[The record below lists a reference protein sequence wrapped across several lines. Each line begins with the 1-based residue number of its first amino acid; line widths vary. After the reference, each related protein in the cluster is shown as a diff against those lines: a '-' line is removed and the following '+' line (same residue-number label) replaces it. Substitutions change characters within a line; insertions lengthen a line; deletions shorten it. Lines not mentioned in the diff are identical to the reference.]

1 MAKDKRNITD
11 FRKALLSNSKYIG
24 MEAEDHDQP
33 KKTAV
38 KKGRDKEFSI
48 ALQPA
53 LFIELEKLAAE
64 YQLDTNEFANLALA
78 HFLKIDYVRKSK

>member
-24 MEAEDHDQP
+24 MEAEDHDPP
-33 KKTAV
+33 KKSAV
-38 KKGRDKEFSI
+38 KKTRAKEFSI

-53 LFIELEKLAAE
+53 LFHEIEKLAGE
-64 YQLDTNEFANLALA
+64 YQLETNEFINLALE
-78 HFLKIDYVRKSK
+78 HLLKIDYVRKP